1 MNIDEKILNKILA
14 KQIQQHIKASYTMI
28 KWDLSLGCKDGSISA
43 YQSVWYTTLIEW
55 KIKILLSLHL
65 IICRMQKSIWQNST
79 SFHDKNSQQIGYRRT
94 YLNVI
99 KAVYDKLTANIIRSV
114 PTKIKNKTRVSVLTT
129 PVLPRAVSQEKEIKD
144 IWIQKKEVKLSLLGD
159 DMILYIENP
168 KDSTKSLLELINEF
182 SKVAGYKINIKI
194 SCVSIYTLSYLKKK

>member
-129 PVLPRAVSQEKEIKD
+129 PVLPRAVSQEKKI
-144 IWIQKKEVKLSLLGD
+144 S
-159 DMILYIENP
+159 
-168 KDSTKSLLELINEF
+168 LINTDENMLNKILENQIQQYIKRIVHHNQMAFTPGVQGWF
-182 SKVAGYKINIKI
+182 SIRSEERRVGKECRSRWSPYH
-194 SCVSIYTLSYLKKK
+194 